1 MTLSTP
7 ILAGAGRLADIPG
20 EAITSLVR
28 KPGEL
33 TGLFNDDGK
42 V

>member
-1 MTLSTP
+1 MNITTP

-20 EAITSLVR
+20 EAVTSLVR
-28 KPGEL
+28 KLGEP